1 MLRLPARGTAYVVS
15 DLHGHLL
22 DFRAIVDAIELIPRL
37 EAGEQVHLVLL
48 GDAGDLERHR
58 WIDKRVSEDD
68 DARLFDLLIELE
80 RRFPAHVHYIEGN
93 HDFHVLRIFEELRS
107 FQQTHGVS
115 GHPDKTTIQG
125 YFNEFTAEYGEACF
139 RVNLE
144 PYDFVW
150 RARPRH
156 LAYMARSRL
165 MALAPNGL
173 VCVHAGPG
181 RRDSGRMAPVWL
193 DRAFRER
200 CLRLVPERMM
210 ASLYYQLLNN
220 RYPNDYSLDD
230 LRAFLTAVGG
240 SIMVS
245 GHSPLP
251 QFRAGPNATID
262 GCAIHHGLI
271 SIGGQQAVLG
281 SSYGCLPGQKRFLA
295 FDLAKP
301 YTSIED
307 LVPGQEILD
316 VPKAHRPS
324 ILDDSAEIEVPNMV
338 EVFEL
343 PQETESSEGRA

>member
-15 DLHGHLL
+15 DLHGHLR

-37 EAGEQVHLVLL
+37 EAGEETHLVLL

-58 WIDKRVSEDD
+58 WIDKRVSEGD

-80 RRFPAHVHYIEGN
+80 RRFPANVHYLEGN
-93 HDFHVLRIFEELRS
+93 HDFHVLRIFGELEG
-107 FQQTHGVS
+107 FQRRHGLQ
-115 GHPDKTTIQG
+115 GHPDRTTIQG

-150 RARPRH
+150 RAQPRH

-165 MALAPNGL
+165 LAWAPNGL

-181 RRDSGRMAPVWL
+181 RRDAGGGAKFWL
-193 DRAFRER
+193 DRALRES
-200 CLRLVPERMM
+200 CLRLAPDRMM

-220 RYPNDYSLDD
+220 RFPQDYSLED
-230 LRAFLTAVGG
+230 LRSFLAGVGG

-251 QFRAGPNATID
+251 QFRAGPNATIK
-262 GCAIHHGLI
+262 GCEIHHGLI
-271 SIGGQQAVLG
+271 NIGGQQAVLG

-295 FDLAKP
+295 FDLARP

-307 LVPGQEILD
+307 LEPGREILD
-316 VPKAHRPS
+316 VPQARRPS
-324 ILDDSAEIEVPNMV
+324 ILDDSAETEVPNMV

-343 PQETESSEGRA
+343 PGESEAESCA